1 MTYAPKQISFLTVFL
16 CIIMMVAFGTL
27 ASCIG
32 TQQRQSDTAL
42 VESYA
47 SADANP
53 KSAEISKLNEQLFA
67 SVRSNTD
74 RSDYLLGAGDLIELK
89 VFEAEN
95 LDTKARVSSRGQ
107 ITLPLLGQVA
117 VKGLSARE
125 AEEKIERL
133 FAARYIK
140 NPHISIFVEER
151 YSQRVTIAGKVK
163 KPGTYDL
170 VSRQRLLDVLGLAGG
185 LSGEAGPTV
194 QVRRSNTDSGEGQV
208 FLVDLERMIKEGN
221 TDLNIEINGGDVIF
235 VPEAGSFFVD
245 GAVRKPGSYHIKQQM
260 IIQEAVQSAGGFAP
274 WANRKQVTLIRYND
288 AGKRE
293 VVELDLESNPEGYN
307 IKIRDRDVIVAKGSG
322 WGKMVHGT
330 GISFGVP
337 GIVGFGYKSPE
348 Q

>member
-1 MTYAPKQISFLTVFL
+1 MTYAPRQISFLTVSL
-16 CIIMMVAFGTL
+16 CIIMMVAVGTL
-27 ASCIG
+27 VGCVGAK
-32 TQQRQSDTAL
+32 QREADEAL

-89 VFEAEN
+89 VFEAAN

-107 ITLPLLGQVA
+107 ITLPLLGQVG

-140 NPHISIFVEER
+140 NPHISIFVKER

-185 LSGEAGPTV
+185 LSEEAGPTV
-194 QVRRSNTDSGEGQV
+194 QVRRSNTDTGESQV

-221 TDLNIEINGGDVIF
+221 ADLNIEINGGDVIF
-235 VPEAGSFFVD
+235 IPEAGVFFVD

-260 IIQEAVQSAGGFAP
+260 IIQEAVMSAGGFAP

-293 VVELDLESNPEGYN
+293 VRELDLESDPEGYN
-307 IKIRDRDVIVAKGSG
+307 IEIRDRDVIVAKGSG
-322 WGKMVHGT
+322 WGKMIHGT
-330 GISFGVP
+330 GISIGVP
-337 GIVGFGYKSPE
+337 GIIGFGYKSPE